1 MDPNAA
7 VDKIVQ
13 LANELRE
20 TGGESTIHLL
30 GELLQAISG
39 LVDWLDNDGFY
50 PSPRPTTPRNGW

>member
-20 TGGESTIHLL
+20 TGGESTIDYLDDLL
-30 GELLQAISG
+30 EVISG
-39 LVDWLDNDGFY
+39 LATWLENDGFP